1 MRRQVNIYDQT
12 ISCDIHRSR
21 RAKRLRLTVYCDGD
35 FVVTVPKKFA
45 LKDLDK
51 YILAKSKWVIN
62 KLDFFRKLNERQK
75 LVLGNDNYESHK
87 VKAEEMI
94 RRRLN
99 FLNKKFYDFE
109 FKKVVVKNQKTRWGS
124 CSKKGNLNFNYKVLF
139 LEPRMRDYV
148 LAHELC
154 HLKEFNHSNKF
165 WRLVSQS
172 IPNHLSI
179 REQINTIGLDIR

>member
-12 ISCDIHRSR
+12 INCDIRRSK

-45 LKDLDK
+45 FKDLDK
-51 YILAKSKWVIN
+51 YILAKSKWVMN
-62 KLDFFRKLNERQK
+62 KLDFFRKLNARQRS
-75 LVLGNDNYESHK
+75 VLGNDNYENHK
-87 VKAEEMI
+87 TEAEKMI
-94 RRRLN
+94 RRRLTS
-99 FLNKKFYDFE
+99 LNRKFYDFE
-109 FKKVVVKNQKTRWGS
+109 FKKIVVKNQKTRWGS

-139 LEPRMRDYV
+139 LEPRIRDYI

-165 WRLVSQS
+165 WRLVARAV
-172 IPNHLSI
+172 PNYLNVNRETKLLSLNI
-179 REQINTIGLDIR
+179 